1 MLIKIEQEE
10 EVIEVREH
18 IPLKNEKGYSEHTI
32 SAGKG
37 IYKDFFF
44 KGIHIG
50 YAHLSFEENTKISF
64 TNKTETIKMHF
75 VLSGNTMMRSEIQTH
90 PFESYHHNLI
100 YSPKSKIS
108 WEWEADTEL
117 RLFEVSM
124 KTDFF
129 KKYVS
134 KKDPYISL
142 FIDAIEKQI
151 PSCLIDENLTATSE
165 MIAIIKEITDCEREG
180 IYKKMFIE
188 AKIIQ
193 LLLLQLEQLCCNNCP
208 IKCLLKKSDTA
219 KMYQVRDIILSNLKH
234 PFSLKEL
241 AHLVSTNEFT
251 LKKSFKAIFGT
262 TVFGFLNNVKMEKA
276 QKLLTE
282 QELTITQ
289 VAELV
294 GYKNATHFTTAFKKK
309 YGTLPSALKK

>member
-18 IPLKNEKGYSEHTI
+18 LPLKNKNGYSEHTI
-32 SAGKG
+32 SAAKG
-37 IYKDFFF
+37 IYKDFLF

-50 YAHLSFEENTKISF
+50 YAHLLFEEKTKISF
-64 TNKTETIKMHF
+64 TNKTESIKMHF
-75 VLSGNTMMRSEIQTH
+75 VLSGNTFMHSEIQTH
-90 PFESYHHNLI
+90 PFKNYHHNLI
-100 YSPKSKIS
+100 YSPKTN
-108 WEWEADTEL
+108 WEWQADNEL
-117 RLFEVSM
+117 QLFEVTM
-124 KTDFF
+124 KTEFF

-151 PSCLIDENLTATSE
+151 PSCLINENLTATSE
-165 MIAIIKEITDCEREG
+165 MIGIIKEITNCERKG
-180 IYKKMFIE
+180 IYKNMFLE

-208 IKCLLKKSDTA
+208 IKCHLKKSDTA
-219 KMYQVRDIILSNLKH
+219 KMYQVRDIILDNLKH

-241 AHLVSTNEFT
+241 AHLVGTNEFT
-251 LKKSFKAIFGT
+251 LKKGFKTIFGT
-262 TVFGFLNNVKMEKA
+262 TVFGFLNDIKMEKA
-276 QKLLTE
+276 QNLLTE